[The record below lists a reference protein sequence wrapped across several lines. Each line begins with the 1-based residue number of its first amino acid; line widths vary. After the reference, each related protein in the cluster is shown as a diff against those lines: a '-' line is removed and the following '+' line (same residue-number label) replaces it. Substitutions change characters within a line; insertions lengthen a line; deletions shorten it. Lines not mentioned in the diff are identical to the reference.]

1 MPESISL
8 VAGNVPEGGTIFPNL
23 PMRLNFINYSLDNYR
38 HMNEKNYNKTAR
50 WFVGHLYKQEGL
62 PDIGKR
68 LRSSKTIIYC
78 KWSLEKG
85 AKGNLHYQFLL
96 NVNKPCRR
104 SAIFKELNMIKGEW
118 IEPCINLEASKNYVA
133 KDDTHVEGPFEWN
146 KERVWTPSVDYRTKL
161 KQWKENE
168 KLRNVEVWTER
179 ETIRHFLE
187 NKKLEIMFWMEYAE
201 NGNLSQFN
209 LS

>member
-1 MPESISL
+1 
-8 VAGNVPEGGTIFPNL
+8 
-23 PMRLNFINYSLDNYR
+23 
-38 HMNEKNYNKTAR
+38 
-50 WFVGHLYKQEGL
+50 
-62 PDIGKR
+62 
-68 LRSSKTIIYC
+68 
-78 KWSLEKG
+78 
-85 AKGNLHYQFLL
+85 
-96 NVNKPCRR
+96 
-104 SAIFKELNMIKGEW
+104 
-118 IEPCINLEASKNYVA
+118 
-133 KDDTHVEGPFEWN
+133 VEGPFEWN